1 MTLIVYT
8 LDSKNKNLFGINEI
22 IKNLKKKLIKDK
34 ISLEII
40 NEFDFIK
47 LKKKKLKFQKLY
59 ISRVV
64 GQ

>member
-1 MTLIVYT
+1 M
-8 LDSKNKNLFGINEI
+8 I
-22 IKNLKKKLIKDK
+22 IKNLKKILIQDK
-34 ISLEII
+34 IRLEII

-47 LKKKKLKFQKLY
+47 LKKKKRKFQKLY

>member
-47 LKKKKLKFQKLY
+47 LKKKN
-59 ISRVV
+59 
-64 GQ
+64 